1 MKKIILP
8 VIALCIVIGFSSCLK
23 DNVDSQIKHYTDAE
37 YQKITEVLDLPQ
49 EPLDYSLT
57 IPGNLGGSSFANQVN
72 NDMATLGR
80 VLFYDTNLSANHTTS
95 CGSCH
100 EADKAFADGRASS
113 EGFDGE
119 QTPRNS
125 MALGAVVNFQSS
137 YGGGTT
143 GVIGQNAGFF
153 WDDRVFSVA
162 EQSEETIQ
170 NPIEMG
176 MDFAELTSRIENLDY
191 YDVLFDKAFPS
202 NQNFGLSK
210 KGQILHALQTFV
222 NSIATFDSKFDRGLG
237 GSHTATPEFANFT
250 SQENLGKTL
259 FNNNCASCHGSKIS
273 TTVRTIANNGLDEVS
288 TDKGVGAITNN
299 QNQMGVFKVPM
310 LRNVELTQP
319 YMHDGRFETLEDVI
333 EHYSSNIQAHPN
345 LALELRDSLTG
356 EPKQMNFD
364 ATEKAALVA
373 FLKTLTDVESLT
385 QEKYLDPFK

>member
-1 MKKIILP
+1 MKKVILP
-8 VIALCIVIGFSSCLK
+8 IIALSFVVGFSSCLK
-23 DNVDSQIKHYTDAE
+23 DNVDSQIKHYTDSE
-37 YQKITEVLDLPQ
+37 YQTISAVLDLPQ
-49 EPLDYSLT
+49 EPLDYSLA
-57 IPGNLGGSSFANQVN
+57 IPGNLGGSSFSNQVN
-72 NDMATLGR
+72 NDMAALGR
-80 VLFYDTNLSANHTTS
+80 VLFYDTNLSANKTTS

-100 EADKAFADGRASS
+100 EAEKAFADGRASS

-137 YGGGTT
+137 YGGSSF

-153 WDDRVFSVA
+153 WDDRAFSVA

-176 MDFAELTSRIENLDY
+176 MDFAELKDRIEDLDY
-191 YDVLFDKAFPS
+191 YDVLFTKAFPHGS
-202 NQNFGLSK
+202 HLSK
-210 KGQILHALQTFV
+210 KDQILEAIQTFV

-250 SQENLGKTL
+250 AQENLGKTL
-259 FNNNCASCHGSKIS
+259 FNDNCASCHGSKIS

-288 TDKGVGAITNN
+288 TDKGVGGITNDA
-299 QNQMGVFKVPM
+299 QHMGVFKVPM
-310 LRNVELTQP
+310 LRNVELTYP
-319 YMHDGRFETLEDVI
+319 YMHDGRLETLEDVI

-345 LALELRDSLTG
+345 LAEELKEFNG
-356 EPKQMNFD
+356 QPKQMNFD
-364 ATEKAALVA
+364 ENEKAALVA